1 MPEPL
6 SNRNDEGAVSEPT
19 LETTPALDPYTED
32 SSETFWSAQ
41 DHSGAMPESQV
52 VQQDEV
58 EEQDNGINKD
68 DNRSYPGEDMEPEP
82 SEQVFSTPEKGSS
95 VPRRRSASRC
105 RPMKTFSKPNPYWSD
120 CLYVESLL
128 TIWRVHKEMIY
139 GSIV

>member
-1 MPEPL
+1 M
-6 SNRNDEGAVSEPT
+6 SEASSKGNKHRRRAKMT
-19 LETTPALDPYTED
+19 IETKHAPDPSADD

-139 GSIV
+139 GSMI